1 MAIRD
6 FLASSDSSLSSDV
19 FRLIEA
25 GYPEK
30 KQNDSFFFCLTTI
43 NDLKLAADVSCTFV
57 KGV

>member
-6 FLASSDSSLSSDV
+6 FLASSDSSLSSV

-57 KGV
+57 KGA